1 MPPTEPGCSAVR
13 AGEDDRGADAVVPA
27 YLILLSMFLFQIK
40 HFVCDFLLQTYDQ
53 IRFKGKYL
61 HPAGL
66 LHAGL
71 HMLGSIPALLVL
83 TWSPVTIAVL
93 VVAEFLV
100 HYHTDWAKAQLD
112 SNLRLN
118 DQNSLYWAIFGG
130 DQLVHQLTYIGMIYA
145 ALYLF

>member
-1 MPPTEPGCSAVR
+1 VR
-13 AGEDDRGADAVVPA
+13 AGEDDRGASAVPA

-83 TWSPVTIAVL
+83 TWSPVTIAAL
-93 VVAEFLV
+93 VVAEFLI

-112 SNLRLN
+112 SALRLN

>member
-1 MPPTEPGCSAVR
+1 MLQPR
-13 AGEDDRGADAVVPA
+13 HRGEDNRGGSAVVPA
-27 YLILLSMFLFQIK
+27 YLILGSMLVFQIK
-40 HFVCDFLLQTYDQ
+40 HFLCDFLFQTYEL

-83 TWSPVTIAVL
+83 YIPNVARAPLPIVVLIA
-93 VVAEFLV
+93 AEFV
-100 HYHTDWAKAQLD
+100 IHYHTDYAKARID
-112 SNLRLN
+112 SALRLN
-118 DQNSLYWAIFGG
+118 DQNALYWAIFGG
-130 DQLVHQLTYIGMIYA
+130 DQLIHQLTYLGMIYA

>member
-1 MPPTEPGCSAVR
+1 
-13 AGEDDRGADAVVPA
+13 VVPA
-27 YLILLSMFLFQIK
+27 YLILLSMLAFQIK
-40 HFVCDFLLQTYDQ
+40 HYLCDFLLQTYEL
-53 IRFKGKYL
+53 IRYKGKYL

-83 TWSPVTIAVL
+83 TRAPTTIAIL
-93 VVAEFLV
+93 VVAEFLI
-100 HYHTDWAKAQLD
+100 HYHTDWAKARID
-112 SNLRLN
+112 SALRLN
-118 DQNSLYWAIFGG
+118 DQNSLYWAIFGA

>member
-1 MPPTEPGCSAVR
+1 M
-13 AGEDDRGADAVVPA
+13 VPA
-27 YLILLSMFLFQIK
+27 YLILLTLLVFQIK
-40 HFVCDFLLQTYDQ
+40 HYICDFVLQTYDQ

-71 HMLGSIPALLVL
+71 HSVGSIFALLVL
-83 TWSPVTIAVL
+83 TRAPVTIAVL
-93 VVAEFLV
+93 LVAEFLI

-112 SNLRLN
+112 SRLRLN

-130 DQLVHQLTYIGMIYA
+130 DQLVHQLTYVGMIYA
-145 ALYLF
+145 AIYLF

>member
-1 MPPTEPGCSAVR
+1 M
-13 AGEDDRGADAVVPA
+13 VPA
-27 YLILLSMFLFQIK
+27 YLILLSLFVFQIK

-71 HMLGSIPALLVL
+71 HMVGSVPALWVL
-83 TWSPVTIAVL
+83 THTPATIATL
-93 VVAEFLV
+93 VIAEFLI
-100 HYHTDWAKAQLD
+100 HYHTDYAKARLD
-112 SNLRLN
+112 GSLRLN

-130 DQLVHQLTYIGMIYA
+130 DQLIHQLTYVGMIYA
-145 ALYLF
+145 AVYLF

>member
-1 MPPTEPGCSAVR
+1 VR
-13 AGEDDRGADAVVPA
+13 AGEDDRDANAVFPA
-27 YLILLSMFLFQIK
+27 YLILWSMFLFQIK
-40 HFVCDFLLQTYDQ
+40 HFICDFLLQTYDQ

-66 LHAGL
+66 MHAGL

-83 TWSPVTIAVL
+83 TRSPVTIAVL

-112 SNLRLN
+112 SALRLN

-130 DQLVHQLTYIGMIYA
+130 DQLVHQLTYVGMISA